1 MEGFAEGLVDGL
13 IDTVS
18 GMMNLPIVVV
28 GLVMLWRLP

>member
-1 MEGFAEGLVDGL
+1 MEGFKEGVVDGL

-28 GLVMLWRLP
+28 GLVMLWRQA

>member
-1 MEGFAEGLVDGL
+1 MEGFAEGLVDGVL
-13 IDTVS
+13 NAVS